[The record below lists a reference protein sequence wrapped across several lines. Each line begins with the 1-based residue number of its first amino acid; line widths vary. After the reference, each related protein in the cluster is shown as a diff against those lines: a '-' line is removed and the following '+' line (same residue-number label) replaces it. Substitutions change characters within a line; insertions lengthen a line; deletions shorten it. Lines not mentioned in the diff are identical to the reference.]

1 MQKIGVPL
9 SDICCKILKTHFYC
23 KYEIL
28 KTLSD
33 GEEVVW
39 AKNCMSTVFVQNLQ
53 NMGET
58 AQCLVYPHVPISW
71 VGRSD
76 TVPDIFH
83 FSRYP

>member
-1 MQKIGVPL
+1 MQKIRVPL
-9 SDICCKILKTHFYC
+9 NDICCKILKTHFYC

-28 KTLSD
+28 KILSD
-33 GEEVVW
+33 GKEVVW

-58 AQCLVYPHVPISW
+58 AQCPVYPHVPIFW
-71 VGRSD
+71 VGTSD
-76 TVPDIFH
+76 TVPYIFH